1 MWASSLSS
9 RGGTSAQKFHEIGPR
24 SPLSLV
30 PATGRRHGRTPPPH
44 TKASVASDGKKS
56 LSCFL
61 YPLNK
66 EAREEKGIGEKA
78 SWGDEGKQ
86 KWFRCREFM
95 EQYAWQ
101 KKIKIVLGF
110 GLAWGGLDA
119 QDDE

>member
-1 MWASSLSS
+1 MGIFSFQQRRDLGTKVS
-9 RGGTSAQKFHEIGPR
+9 RNRPPFPSVPGPCNWEE
-24 SPLSLV
+24 
-30 PATGRRHGRTPPPH
+30 TRTDPPH